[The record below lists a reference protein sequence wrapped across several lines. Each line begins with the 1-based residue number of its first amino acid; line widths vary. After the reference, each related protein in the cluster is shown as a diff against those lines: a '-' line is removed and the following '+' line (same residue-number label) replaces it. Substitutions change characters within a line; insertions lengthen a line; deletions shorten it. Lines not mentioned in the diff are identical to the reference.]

1 MTDCRDDLL
10 AKNDC
15 TRPNFLLIMTDQ
27 QRADHLGAY
36 GNPQVRTPHIDA
48 LAADG
53 VVFDRFYVNAPVC
66 MPNRAAILTGRMPSS
81 AGVRMNGIPLPLS
94 ARSFAE
100 TLREAGYQ
108 TALVGKA
115 HFQNMTNT
123 EPTPV
128 HRQPDVPRDRQADSD
143 LRDGQE
149 YGNESSRN
157 WENPAFR
164 VSLPYYGFDEAT
176 LCLEHGDQVGGDF
189 ARWLERQGFPAMNQR
204 GSTPNS
210 LSADESIVA
219 PQAWRTALDATHYP
233 TSFISRETIG
243 WLRSY
248 ADAPEGQRP
257 FMLLCSFP
265 DPHHPFTPPEPY
277 WSAYSPDDI
286 RLPASFDAS
295 LEYAPPHKYAL
306 HKELSMGLRRTSG
319 SRVIAV
325 NEAEARQAIAL
336 NYGAISMIDDAVGD
350 IMNSLRELN
359 LLRNTVVVFMSDHGD
374 LMGDHGLLFKG
385 PLHYQSLIRM
395 PFIWRDPR
403 YEGQNGRRHSL
414 ACAMDI
420 APTIIERA
428 GAKSCHGMQG
438 RSLLPAID
446 NERDWIDGAIL
457 IEEENH
463 RSVPGLPDPPRV
475 RTLISDRWRLSVYL
489 GTDWG
494 ELYDLSEDPHEI
506 RNLFNEPANS
516 GIRAE
521 LLWKLSQEMIKLSPN
536 LPLATKMA

>member
-1 MTDCRDDLL
+1 MTDRQDDPRT
-10 AKNDC
+10 KDDC
-15 TRPNFLLIMTDQ
+15 ARPNFLLIMTDQ

-36 GNPQVRTPHIDA
+36 GNPQLRTPHIDA

-53 VVFDRFYVNAPVC
+53 IVFDRFYVNAPVC

-81 AGVRMNGIPLPLS
+81 AGVRMNGVPVPLS

-100 TLREAGYQ
+100 TLRDAGYR
-108 TALVGKA
+108 TALIGKA
-115 HFQNMTNT
+115 HFQSMTDAK
-123 EPTPV
+123 PAPA
-128 HRQPDVPRDRQADSD
+128 HGQPGVPRDIQADAD
-143 LRDGQE
+143 LRDGPE
-149 YGNESSRN
+149 YGNESPRN
-157 WENPAFR
+157 WQDPAFR
-164 VSLPYYGFDEAT
+164 VSLPYYGFDEAI
-176 LCLEHGDQVGGDF
+176 LCLEHGDRVGGDF
-189 ARWLERQGFPAMNQR
+189 ARWLERQGFPAMNRR
-204 GSTPNS
+204 GSPNA
-210 LSADESIVA
+210 LPAGEPVVA
-219 PQAWRTALDATHYP
+219 PQAWRTVLDAAHYP

-243 WLRSY
+243 WLRSH
-248 ADAPEGQRP
+248 AAGPERRAP
-257 FMLLCSFP
+257 FLLQCSFP

-286 RLPASFDAS
+286 RLPASFGAS
-295 LEYAPPHKYAL
+295 LEYAPPHKCAL
-306 HKELSMGLRRTSG
+306 HEELSKGLRRTGG

-336 NYGAISMIDDAVGD
+336 NYGAISMIDDAVGE
-350 IMNSLRELN
+350 IMNSLREMN

-385 PLHYQSLIRM
+385 PLHYQSLVRM

-403 YEGQNGRRHSL
+403 YAGQGGRRRSL

-420 APTIIERA
+420 APTILERA
-428 GAKSCHGMQG
+428 GARPRHGIQG
-438 RSLLPAID
+438 RSLLPAIND
-446 NERDWIDGAIL
+446 GRDWIDGAVL

-463 RSVPGLPDPPRV
+463 RSVPGLPDPPRA
-475 RTLISDRWRLSVYL
+475 RTLITGQWRLSVYS

-494 ELYDLSEDPHEI
+494 ELYDLSSDPHEI

-516 GIRAE
+516 RIRAE
-521 LLWKLSQEMIKLSPN
+521 LLWELSKEMTRLSPN